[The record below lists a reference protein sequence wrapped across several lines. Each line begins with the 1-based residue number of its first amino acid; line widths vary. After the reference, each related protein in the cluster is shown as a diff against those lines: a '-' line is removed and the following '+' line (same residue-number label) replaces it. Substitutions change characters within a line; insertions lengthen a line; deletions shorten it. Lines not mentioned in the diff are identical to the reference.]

1 MWILHIVRKF
11 MGYNVNKYLIGQ
23 FLVSSR
29 KVDIKTCNMFFQI
42 NPLKLEN
49 PS

>member
-23 FLVSSR
+23 FLSSR